1 MNNHWPLFIISIL
14 TEKKKDHFKTTL
26 ILHHIHAILILLIL
40 LITET
45 NKKKTVAYTKQKMSF
60 AIKKIDFRMTRAFK
74 GIWSNQNDC
83 DMDTSS

>member
-14 TEKKKDHFKTTL
+14 TEKEKDHFKTTL

-40 LITET
+40 LHR
-45 NKKKTVAYTKQKMSF
+45 KKKTVAYTKQKLPF
-60 AIKKIDFRMTRAFK
+60 AIKKIDFRMIRAFK